1 MALRSLVR
9 KMPAL
14 GARSPA
20 MGRPVHALSP
30 ATGFRFMSQGGTGGP
45 VVYSDDDEAKHREVI
60 KRMTAEF
67 DKNIKEIHENLDA
80 MEEAESQNSDLMFIK
95 QTTLVFQT
103 QNRKKLNK
111 IETACDVAL
120 IVLVPTTVLLLMS
133 L

>member
-1 MALRSLVR
+1 
-9 KMPAL
+9 
-14 GARSPA
+14 

-80 MEEAESQNSDLMFIK
+80 MEEAERLRNEDYAK
-95 QTTLVFQT
+95 Y
-103 QNRKKLNK
+103 RKKLNK